1 MNPSRYREVPVHSGA
16 GLACAWS
23 QELPR
28 EAGGPFEQLVVPDG
42 CIDLIWWAREARI
55 QVAGPDTGP
64 AMAGLRPGDRLIG
77 VRFRP
82 GMAAPALGVPADAVR
97 DGRLPLSDL
106 WGDAADR
113 LGEIL
118 SRSADPQAA
127 LTAAVLNRT
136 SAGGPVDPIAR
147 PLVTVL
153 AGGTVREAADALGL
167 GERQLRR
174 RTMAAFG
181 YGPKTVQRVLRFQRA
196 LELARAGRP
205 FADVAY
211 ETGYTD
217 QAHLAHDVREL
228 AGTPLTALV

>member
-1 MNPSRYREVPVHSGA
+1 MNPSRYREVPAPSGA

-23 QELPR
+23 QELSR
-28 EAGGPFEQLVVPDG
+28 DADGPFEQLVVPDG
-42 CIDLIWWAREARI
+42 CIDLIWWAGEGKI
-55 QVAGPDTGP
+55 QVAGPDTRSNL
-64 AMAGLRPGDRLIG
+64 AGLKPGDRLIA

-82 GMAAPALGVPADAVR
+82 GMAAPTLGVPADAVR
-97 DGRLPLSDL
+97 DGRLPLRDL

-113 LGEIL
+113 LGDL
-118 SRSADPQAA
+118 LTASADPQAA

-136 SAGGPVDPIAR
+136 SASGPVDPIAR
-147 PLVTVL
+147 PLVTAL
-153 AGGTVREAADALGL
+153 AEGTVREAAHSLGL

-181 YGPKTVQRVLRFQRA
+181 YSPKTLQRVLRFQRA
-196 LELARAGRP
+196 LKLARAGHP

-217 QAHLAHDVREL
+217 QAHLAHEVRDL
-228 AGTPLTALV
+228 AGTPLTGLV